1 MTPRRPPKDGDN
13 NQKKAIGRPP
23 GKGSTGV
30 TKPAALVIGDDLEYR
45 IARLYIFMGYFVR
58 RGCPVYTIGSL
69 DQATDLDVMALR
81 YIEPIRREMLITEC
95 KGGANPPLD
104 RIFWL
109 SGVQQYV
116 KATQAYLV
124 RKGTKWNIKD
134 FAKECGVQVL
144 DFFRVAEIET
154 ALKISDSDWPGV
166 SDKAFYKSEQTS
178 WNRCIWSE
186 PRYWELYQTLTSEI
200 RYDDPFVGVNYL
212 LSQLR
217 IITRSWRTAPQE
229 AALRF
234 LLSES
239 ITQLAVFLIRIVE
252 LSFDLTSNDRQ
263 GFIRKSLTYGNL
275 EPRYADRI
283 LNSAYNMTRQAVVH
297 YTNKL
302 VDIDRTLFSMPAP
315 PSTEEIVA
323 FVDELVAAYPSN
335 LTFAPICDLMLFES
349 FTKGRDP
356 RGWLKRIFPQS
367 DIVSRVALVR
377 RFIRVLVS
385 IDACPGYVEES
396 IQEAFNGKSHPPSNP
411 TQKVASE
418 MGQSA
423 SPISLDLSQPSGQP
437 IEGPPRDTSPSTPGE
452 NPSAKYLENNPSGT
466 NEESARKGG
475 GPLFENER

>member
-1 MTPRRPPKDGDN
+1 VVN
-13 NQKKAIGRPP
+13 
-23 GKGSTGV
+23 
-30 TKPAALVIGDDLEYR
+30 
-45 IARLYIFMGYFVR
+45 F
-58 RGCPVYTIGSL
+58 
-69 DQATDLDVMALR
+69 
-81 YIEPIRREMLITEC
+81 
-95 KGGANPPLD
+95 
-104 RIFWL
+104 L
-109 SGVQQYV
+109 S
-116 KATQAYLV
+116 
-124 RKGTKWNIKD
+124 
-134 FAKECGVQVL
+134 
-144 DFFRVAEIET
+144 
-154 ALKISDSDWPGV
+154 S
-166 SDKAFYKSEQTS
+166 QT

-229 AALRF
+229 AAFRF

-367 DIVSRVALVR
+367 DIVSRVALIR

-385 IDACPGYVEES
+385 IDACPDMLKSQFKKRS
-396 IQEAFNGKSHPPSNP
+396 IANP
-411 TQKVASE
+411 IRL
-418 MGQSA
+418 
-423 SPISLDLSQPSGQP
+423 PIQP
-437 IEGPPRDTSPSTPGE
+437 R
-452 NPSAKYLENNPSGT
+452 
-466 NEESARKGG
+466 R
-475 GPLFENER
+475 